1 MHDPVVNKLVGSG
14 SNLEPVG
21 EDNSWIYPD
30 DSGPFT
36 PEAIDALLDQV
47 MTLVELAEVLELSYD
62 SLVKAARDKGRLQAR
77 QSGSTWLSTIAAVKN
92 AIEAGTL
99 RPRK

>member
-1 MHDPVVNKLVGSG
+1 MHDPLVNRIVGSG

-21 EDNSWIYPD
+21 QDNSWKFAD
-30 DSGPFT
+30 DTGPFS
-36 PEAIDALLDQV
+36 PEAIEHLLNTV
-47 MTLVELAEVLELSYD
+47 MTASELAEGLNMSYD
-62 SLVKAARDKGRLQAR
+62 SLIGAMRAGRIQAR

-99 RPRK
+99 RPRN